1 MEHEGCILPYVAQG
15 TCSICG
21 QSKRLSLPESVPV
34 RVFKSEATEEEFWQ
48 RNRQN
53 LKGNVLADKLPEK
66 QTDVPHDLDLLWL
79 PFLYLRFRAG
89 GSVFL
94 WGKKDRDQE
103 WSSRVLK
110 KKDVDV
116 STIRTLMADEF
127 GELIWKQLGLT
138 GHPEHMKLLEQA
150 SREQIEPLKPE
161 YRIPKF
167 DLNFPDSSA
176 SDALEYGRIAIKE
189 LGHYE
194 YEEIFGISKVR
205 VIIGQEEFKSP
216 ELEAELWL
224 IPVCLGY
231 YQTKSRLGTSHNFFL
246 FSGVNPNFWVADVP
260 MQAQRLAALI
270 ALGNSSSLAVGIL
283 KGAAGLKLFAKFAT
297 LILATMFFCLQF
309 CGRRRRVRR
318 IYSFD
323 EMKDL
328 IFTDKPWIGAV
339 ILTLLFVLLGYW
351 GYKRR
356 PRVTRYMD
364 TDALAQLINTIE

>member
-21 QSKRLSLPESVPV
+21 QSKLLSLPESVPV

-79 PFLYLRFRAG
+79 PFLYLRFRAAG
-89 GSVFL
+89 TVSI
-94 WGKKDRDQE
+94 WSKKDRSDS
-103 WSSRVLK
+103 WSSEVIEK
-110 KKDVDV
+110 EDVDV
-116 STIRTLMADEF
+116 CTIRTLMADEF
-127 GELIWKQLGLT
+127 GEPVWKPLGLT
-138 GHPEHMKLLEQA
+138 GHPQHMDQLLQA
-150 SREQIEPLKPE
+150 SREDTLNPD
-161 YRIPKF
+161 YRIPDF
-167 DLNFPDSSA
+167 DLNFPSPTSE
-176 SDALEYGRIAIKE
+176 DALTYGRLVITE
-189 LGHYE
+189 LAHYE
-194 YEEIFGISKVR
+194 A
-205 VIIGQEEFKSP
+205 QEKHGTDFVNVAIAQENLIYP
-216 ELEAELWL
+216 RLEAEIWL

-323 EMKDL
+323 EMMDL
-328 IFTDKPWIGAV
+328 IFTDNPWIGAL
-339 ILTLLFVLLGYW
+339 ILTLLFVILGYW

-356 PRVTRYMD
+356 PRVTQYMD
-364 TDALAQLINTIE
+364 TDALARLINTIE